1 MKNLRCIN
9 SIRIKVRPN
18 KKGFTLEMVQIIFQQ
33 LKQKQIGPTKKLQG
47 ILSII
52 IIIIII
58 K

>member
-9 SIRIKVRPN
+9 SIRIKVRLN
-18 KKGFTLEMVQIIFQQ
+18 KKGFTLEMIQIIFQQ

-52 IIIIII
+52 IIII